1 MEKKMPG
8 RKKHEHDEQEMIP
21 EAGEETA
28 GPPPDVGGDEQQ
40 VEGVAEMSKSESLLA
55 ELEQAQAKANE
66 YLEGWQRA
74 LADFSNYKRRVER
87 DQAQT
92 YQNAVGSVVKR
103 YLVILDDMERALN
116 NRPWDGDGAIWAE
129 GIELIYRKLVLAL
142 DADGVTEMEAQGKQF
157 DPNFHEAITQE
168 ASEDHESGAIIEVV
182 QKGYMIGDRVLR
194 PAMVRVAQ

>member
-1 MEKKMPG
+1 MEKKMSG

-28 GPPPDVGGDEQQ
+28 GPPPDVGGEEQQ
-40 VEGVAEMSKSESLLA
+40 VEGVADMGESESLLA
-55 ELEQAQAKANE
+55 ELEQAQAKAND
-66 YLEGWQRA
+66 YLDGWQRA

-103 YLVILDDMERALN
+103 YLVILDDLERALN
-116 NRPWDGDGAIWAE
+116 NRPQDGDGAIWAE

>member
-1 MEKKMPG
+1 MEKNMPG

-21 EAGEETA
+21 EAGEETV
-28 GPPPDVGGDEQQ
+28 GPPLDVGGEEQQ
-40 VEGVAEMSKSESLLA
+40 VEGLAEMGESDSLLA
-55 ELEQAQAKANE
+55 ELEQAQAKVNE

-74 LADFSNYKRRVER
+74 LADFSNYKKRVER

-103 YLVILDDMERALN
+103 YLVILDDLERALN
-116 NRPWDGDGAIWAE
+116 NRPRDGDGAIWAE

>member
-87 DQAQT
+87 DRAQT